1 MPSKQDSRD
10 AALMHAKDTTPSQKK
25 KKGFKGF
32 FSFLS
37 KREAK
42 DKKELS
48 TKEIKLGSDFAEN
61 VLDLELKLDSGNF
74 DIRTVNSLM

>member
-1 MPSKQDSRD
+1 MTHQQS
-10 AALMHAKDTTPSQKK
+10 TTPSQKK

-42 DKKELS
+42 EKKELS
-48 TKEIKLGSDFAEN
+48 TKEIKLGPDFAEK
-61 VLDLELKLDSGNF
+61 VLDLELKIDSGNF
-74 DIRTVNSLM
+74 DIRTVNALMQLYSVSE